1 MDKIIVLG
9 IERNSERAIETQNHL
24 KDLGFLNVD
33 IYWGADLKENLEIK
47 KTQIC
52 MYNAKK
58 ILDMNR
64 DLNRI
69 IYCEDDIRIYDPIA
83 LKGYLNQDLKGIHRL
98 VYLDIPVRKDANFLE
113 PHYKLGSQMI
123 LFDNE
128 YINKI
133 ADYPSNKSFDTFLN
147 REYYNTFAEPTGFEY
162 IYDKGESLHNH
173 HRKSDYIRSRN
184 FDIKI
189 HQIFGLLGDTK
200 MNDMF
205 EENSQKYKDFCWK
218 NGYQYIFWSPEMC
231 DNLIEEYLDYK
242 ELYYSV
248 KYPIMKVDIIRF
260 IILHK
265 YGGLY
270 ADLDT
275 KPKCKCLKSST
286 FIIANPQ
293 TNKNKAYEME
303 VIQSVK
309 GHPYLLGFLDYVKT
323 QIKEKDKIEVY
334 EKWKC
339 RYVYQTTGPYSL
351 SRYLKHKED
360 IDTYIINNPSYDGD
374 KSLNI
379 IGNEDFIS
387 HISCSYKDTMK
398 SSSPSNDLS

>member
-9 IERNSERAIETQNHL
+9 IKTNSERAIETQNHL

-33 IYWGADLKENLEIK
+33 IYWGEEVGEIK
-47 KTQIC
+47 KSQIC

-98 VYLDIPVRKDANFLE
+98 VYLDIPVRKDANFIE
-113 PHYKLGSQMI
+113 DHYKLGTQMI

-162 IYDKGESLHNH
+162 IYEKGVSLHNH
-173 HRKSDYIRSRN
+173 HRRSDYIRSRN

-205 EENSQKYKDFCWK
+205 SENSQKYKDFCNS
-218 NGYQYIFWSPEMC
+218 NGYQYILWSPEMC

-275 KPKCKCLKSST
+275 IPLIKKLKSST
-286 FIIANPQ
+286 FIVAEKRRSNRKQ
-293 TNKNKAYEME
+293 YELE
-303 VIQSVK
+303 IIQSIK
-309 GHPYLLGFLDYVKT
+309 NHQYLLKYVDYIKS
-323 QIKEKDKIEVY
+323 QIEEKDKVEVY
-334 EKWKC
+334 DKWKM
-339 RYVYQTTGPYSL
+339 RYVFQTTGPYSL
-351 SRYLKHKED
+351 TRFLSTQED
-360 IDTYIINNPSYDGD
+360 FDTYNINAPETADN
-374 KSLNI
+374 SLNLK
-379 IGNEDFIS
+379 GNEDFIS
-387 HISCSYKDTMK
+387 YPSCSYKDTMYC
-398 SSSPSNDLS
+398 SSVSNDLS